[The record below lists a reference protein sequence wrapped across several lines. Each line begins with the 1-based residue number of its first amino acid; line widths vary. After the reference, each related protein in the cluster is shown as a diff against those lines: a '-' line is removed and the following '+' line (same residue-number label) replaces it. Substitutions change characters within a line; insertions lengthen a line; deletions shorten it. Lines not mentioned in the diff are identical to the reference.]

1 MVCYVGDVV
10 GENANAPLVG
20 GPHTYRDVRSIQR
33 DAHRAKLSAYLRL
46 GPTAGVLAQ
55 AGKGCG
61 SWLEA
66 SWHIPMMYRQVPR
79 SGRSQAIS
87 GDLSATKKAFLTHLE
102 ANTCRLQLRTLASEL
117 PVPPRRSTRE

>member
-10 GENANAPLVG
+10 GGNANAPLVG

-79 SGRSQAIS
+79 SGRSQAWV
-87 GDLSATKKAFLTHLE
+87 SATKTAFLTHVE
-102 ANTCRLQLRTLASEL
+102 ANACRLQLRTLASEL